1 MRLRTFL
8 IPLIR
13 FFKYFSYQTYYVEGD
28 GGHLKAEKNT
38 RLANTLFNVESGD
51 ISIGENTIFG
61 YNVMVLTGK
70 HNFKNGMRISIY
82 NQTKGEFSRTGDE
95 VPREGYDINIG
106 KNCWIA
112 SGSIIC
118 GNVNIGDSVVVMAG
132 SIVTKD
138 VESNSVVGGVPAR
151 FIRKL

>member
-1 MRLRTFL
+1 MRLKGHFN
-8 IPLIR
+8 PLIR

-38 RLANTLFNVESGD
+38 RLANALFNVESGD

-82 NQTKGEFSRTGDE
+82 IIRQKESFLELEMRSHEKDM
-95 VPREGYDINIG
+95 I
-106 KNCWIA
+106 
-112 SGSIIC
+112 SILER
-118 GNVNIGDSVVVMAG
+118 
-132 SIVTKD
+132 IVGLHLD
-138 VESNSVVGGVPAR
+138 Q
-151 FIRKL
+151 

>member
-1 MRLRTFL
+1 
-8 IPLIR
+8 
-13 FFKYFSYQTYYVEGD
+13 
-28 GGHLKAEKNT
+28 
-38 RLANTLFNVESGD
+38 
-51 ISIGENTIFG
+51 
-61 YNVMVLTGK
+61 
-70 HNFKNGMRISIY
+70 MRISIY